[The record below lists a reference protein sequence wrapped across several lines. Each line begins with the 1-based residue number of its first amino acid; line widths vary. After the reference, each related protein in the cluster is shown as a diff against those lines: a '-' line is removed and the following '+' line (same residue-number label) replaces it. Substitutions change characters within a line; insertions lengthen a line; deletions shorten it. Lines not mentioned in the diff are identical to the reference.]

1 MIATHE
7 QSWMDVSAHAK
18 SEIEKRRTN
27 LERPELSPSATE
39 FERGAIAALRDI
51 LALGDTLSEQIQ
63 IAPVDYMRK

>member
-7 QSWMDVSAHAK
+7 QSWLDVAAHVK

-39 FERGAIAALRDI
+39 FERGALAALRGI
-51 LALGDTLSEQIQ
+51 LALGNDLPEQIQ
-63 IAPVDYMRK
+63 IEPVDYMRK